1 MLEVTGPSSACCNKM
16 IRRDFLRIGSL
27 TFGGLTLADLLR
39 HRAVQAQPSPDTAV
53 IFIELDGGPS
63 HFETYDPKPEAPP
76 EYRGPFQTINTSVSG
91 ANFSELMIEQ
101 SRVMDKMAVVRSV
114 SHTSADHGN
123 AAHLINTGY
132 YRRNGQCGPQE
143 MPGVG
148 AYSARMGNQPAKGVP
163 PYVALLGT
171 MRYGAA
177 SYLGKAFNPFTV
189 DQDPNAA
196 NFNVHNLTCPPNLDF
211 ERIQSRRHLQRTL
224 DRHKR
229 INDLAGTS
237 LAMDQFTQRA
247 FEIVSTAKAADAFN
261 LNKESEAT
269 RNHYGRTHI
278 GQAMLLARRL
288 VEAGVTFVSVRDR
301 EWDDHGQIEGR
312 MKILRPRFDRA
323 LAALITDL
331 YQRGLDRRVLLVA
344 MGEFGRTPRIN
355 RNAGRDHWAPVMSV
369 VFSGGSLRMGQI
381 IGSSTALGDA
391 PKDNPYRPAHVLSMV
406 YRHLGIDSSITFPDF
421 SGRPRYLLE
430 HHDWIHPLI

>member
-1 MLEVTGPSSACCNKM
+1 
-16 IRRDFLRIGSL
+16 I
-27 TFGGLTLADLLR
+27 
-39 HRAVQAQPSPDTAV
+39 
-53 IFIELDGGPS
+53 
-63 HFETYDPKPEAPP
+63 
-76 EYRGPFQTINTSVSG
+76 
-91 ANFSELMIEQ
+91 
-101 SRVMDKMAVVRSV
+101 
-114 SHTSADHGN
+114 
-123 AAHLINTGY
+123 
-132 YRRNGQCGPQE
+132 
-143 MPGVG
+143 
-148 AYSARMGNQPAKGVP
+148 GNQQAKGVP

-211 ERIQSRRHLQRTL
+211 ERIQSRRKLQRTL

-237 LAMDQFTQRA
+237 QAMDKFTQRA

-261 LNKESEAT
+261 LNKESETT

-391 PKDNPYRPAHVLSMV
+391 PKDNPYRP
-406 YRHLGIDSSITFPDF
+406 
-421 SGRPRYLLE
+421 
-430 HHDWIHPLI
+430 